1 MKALAGV
8 SGKHLKL
15 PALPRKHAEDLH
27 LERRAMSS
35 HAWNA
40 SRLHQGV
47 RKKKKKFNNIRGIG
61 GDFSPTGKCT

>member
-15 PALPRKHAEDLH
+15 PVLPRKHAEDLH
-27 LERRAMSS
+27 LERRPMSS

-40 SRLHQGV
+40 SK
-47 RKKKKKFNNIRGIG
+47 RKTEEEEIQQFSWYWRGLQ
-61 GDFSPTGKCT
+61 PTGKCT